1 MLHDRAWAKALLAT
15 ALLVAPANLAFAQ
28 GSTASQTIDTM
39 NQLWGKH
46 PGLRANHA
54 KGIVLEGSF
63 TPSPAAAGL
72 STASIFKGPAVPVT
86 YRFSDS
92 SGLPT
97 LPDGAD
103 GANPHG
109 MSLKF
114 HLAGGGD
121 MDVVVN
127 SLAFFPVATG
137 EEFRDLLQA
146 LAASGPDAPK
156 PTKVEQFIAA
166 HPTVPKAFGSVST
179 PSSLARETYNGVNA
193 FVFVDAAGKK
203 QPFRFQFVPVAG
215 AEHLSKA
222 DAAKQAPDF
231 LMQELPKRV
240 AQAPVTFR
248 MMAQLA
254 DPGDQTKDS
263 SQPWPAERRMV
274 DLGTLTISKAVADS
288 AVAEKA
294 LQYLPNRLTPGIE
307 LSDDPLVMARVQ
319 AYLISFGQRAQ

>member
-15 ALLVAPANLAFAQ
+15 ALLIAPANLAFAQ

-39 NQLWGKH
+39 NKLWGKH

-114 HLAGGGD
+114 HLAGGGE

-274 DLGTLTISKAVADS
+274 DLGTLTISKAAADS